1 MSSLLK
7 GNFKVKRNVDSQ
19 ESGNE
24 AEAFKAEFKQKVLD
38 SIGGSMV
45 YVERKLLLWD
55 EEAGNL
61 RKDAKPE

>member
-7 GNFKVKRNVDSQ
+7 GNFKVKRDVEVQ
-19 ESGNE
+19 ESAS
-24 AEAFKAEFKQKVLD
+24 AEESFDAEFKEKVLS

-55 EEAGNL
+55 EEGDKL
-61 RKDAKPE
+61 RPRAKPE